1 MKPPTE
7 KQMKFAEII
16 ASSLMIKLPQEK
28 TRQSLFLFIRD
39 NRPKFDEMQKMQ
51 KKTMHKKTGWDWVD
65 CLDPEEDR
73 DMFWAMGG
81 DPMTGCLGDD

>member
-1 MKPPTE
+1 MNPPTE

-16 ASSLMIKLPQEK
+16 AAALNIKLPQEK
-28 TRQSLFLFIRD
+28 TRQSLFLFIREH
-39 NRPKFDEMQKMQ
+39 RPRFDKEQKEFRRCS
-51 KKTMHKKTGWDWVD
+51 HDWTD
-65 CLDPEEDR
+65 MLDPEEDR

>member
-1 MKPPTE
+1 MRPPTE

-16 ASSLMIKLPQEK
+16 AAALRIKLPQEK

-39 NRPKFDEMQKMQ
+39 NRPRFDKEQKESRRSSY
-51 KKTMHKKTGWDWVD
+51 DWSD
-65 CLDPEEDR
+65 MLDPEEDR